1 MAIEAIQGV
10 SPFIKTNEIENSK
23 KVSPSE
29 AQENFA
35 STLKNSI
42 NELNKVE
49 TKSTQMTDK
58 LIRGENVDL
67 HQVLIASQKAS
78 VSMQFTMEVRNKV
91 VEAYQE
97 IMRMQM

>member
-1 MAIEAIQGV
+1 MESIQGV
-10 SPFIKTNEIENSK
+10 SPFMKTNAIDNSK

-42 NELNKVE
+42 NELNKLE
-49 TKSTQMTDK
+49 TESTQMTDK
-58 LIRGENVDL
+58 MIRGEDVDL
-67 HQVLIASQKAS
+67 HQVLIASQKAN
-78 VSMQFTMEVRNKV
+78 VSMQFAMEVRNKV

>member
-1 MAIEAIQGV
+1 MESIQGV
-10 SPFIKTNEIENSK
+10 SPFIKTTAIENSK
-23 KVSPSE
+23 KLSPSE

-35 STLKNSI
+35 SMLKNSI

-78 VSMQFTMEVRNKV
+78 VSMQLTMEVRNKV